1 MNKTILQKRILKEIK
16 EDMEKG
22 LIIDRLVCGDVGYG
36 KTEVAIRIAMK
47 TVLNNNIGR
56 ANV

>member
-1 MNKTILQKRILKEIK
+1 
-16 EDMEKG
+16 MEKG

-47 TVLNNNIGR
+47 TVLNNKQVRIKLFR
-56 ANV
+56 KALSLFF